1 MIERKIYAKEN
12 QKIITLRV
20 SINSEKVYRTIANYD
35 FKSFNNDNFILLIN
49 KIINS
54 GNDITLSHLISEL
67 LNNDLMVDK
76 FFLQKILSCFY
87 FEEHKAKLD
96 LTKAILNYEY
106 HLSNFKGNEYF
117 IDDDLVFERIKKLPF
132 VKNID

>member
-12 QKIITLRV
+12 KKIITLKV
-20 SINSEKVYRTIANYD
+20 LINSEKVYRTIASYD

-54 GNDITLSHLISEL
+54 SDDITLSHLISEL
-67 LNNDLMVDK
+67 LNNNLMVDN

-87 FEEHKAKLD
+87 FEEHKTKLD
-96 LTKAILNYEY
+96 LKRTILNYEY
-106 HLSNFKGNEYF
+106 HLSNFKSNTCF
-117 IDDDLVFERIKKLPF
+117 LDDDLVFERIKKLPF
-132 VKNID
+132 VKDID

>member
-20 SINSEKVYRTIANYD
+20 SINSEKVYITIANYD
-35 FKSFNNDNFILLIN
+35 FKSFNNDNFIMLIN

-54 GNDITLSHLISEL
+54 SDDITLSHLISEL
-67 LNNDLMVDK
+67 LNNDLKVDN

-87 FEEHKAKLD
+87 FEEHKTKLD
-96 LTKAILNYEY
+96 LKKAILNYEY
-106 HLSNFKGNEYF
+106 HLSNFRGNEYF

>member
-12 QKIITLRV
+12 QKIITLKV
-20 SINSEKVYRTIANYD
+20 LINSEKVYRTIANYD
-35 FKSFNNDNFILLIN
+35 FKSFNNDNFILLID

-54 GNDITLSHLISEL
+54 SDDITLSHLISEL
-67 LNNDLMVDK
+67 LNNDLMVDN

-87 FEEHKAKLD
+87 FEEHKANLD

-117 IDDDLVFERIKKLPF
+117 IDDDLVFERIEKLPF

>member
-12 QKIITLRV
+12 QKIITLKV
-20 SINSEKVYRTIANYD
+20 FINSEKVYRTIASYE

-54 GNDITLSHLISEL
+54 SDNITLSHLISEL
-67 LNNDLMVDK
+67 LNNNLMVDN

-87 FEEHKAKLD
+87 FEEHKTKLD
-96 LTKAILNYEY
+96 LKRAILNYEY
-106 HLSNFKGNEYF
+106 HLSNFKSNICF
-117 IDDDLVFERIKKLPF
+117 LDDDLVFERIKKLPF
-132 VKNID
+132 VKDID

>member
-20 SINSEKVYRTIANYD
+20 LINSEKVYRIIANYD

-54 GNDITLSHLISEL
+54 RDDITLSHLISEL
-67 LNNDLMVDK
+67 LNNDLMVDN

-87 FEEHKAKLD
+87 FEEHKTKLN

-106 HLSNFKGNEYF
+106 HLSNFKGNTCF
-117 IDDDLVFERIKKLPF
+117 LDDDLVFERIKKLPF

>member
-54 GNDITLSHLISEL
+54 SDDITLSHLISEL
-67 LNNDLMVDK
+67 LNNDLMVDNL
-76 FFLQKILSCFY
+76 FLQKILSCFY
-87 FEEHKAKLD
+87 FEEHKTKLD

-106 HLSNFKGNEYF
+106 HLSNFRGNEYF